1 MRGTANVPPKKIDSD
16 SLEKLGAQAKLTG
29 VEGQYV
35 GFDKNGNASAKNPLT
50 GTETQYIGFDK
61 DGKQV
66 AKDLPES
73 DATVSSATAF
83 SGTIGTEWTE
93 DAETGVKYQLVEIK
107 GVLASHETAVLD
119 AVMTHDRTA
128 DGYAA
133 FVEEN
138 NQFLEFITNGDAE
151 TVDGGV
157 MFYIYGEPNTVE
169 IPFRMVVC

>member
-1 MRGTANVPPKKIDSD
+1 MRGTANVPPKKIDSAA
-16 SLEKLGAQAKLTG
+16 LEKLGAQTKLSG
-29 VEGQYV
+29 VEGQFV
-35 GFDKNGNASAKNPLT
+35 GFNEKGEATPQNFLT
-50 GTETQYIGFDK
+50 GTEKQYIGFDK

-66 AKDLPES
+66 AKELPES
-73 DATVSSATAF
+73 GATVSSATAF
-83 SGTIGTEWTE
+83 TGIIGTEWTE
-93 DAETGVKYQLVEIK
+93 DEETGVKYQLVEIE